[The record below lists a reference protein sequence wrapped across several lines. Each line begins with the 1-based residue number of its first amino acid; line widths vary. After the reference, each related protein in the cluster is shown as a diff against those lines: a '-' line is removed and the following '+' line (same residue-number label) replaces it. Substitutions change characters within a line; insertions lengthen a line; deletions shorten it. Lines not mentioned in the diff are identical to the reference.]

1 MKLSASQRN
10 SLKVATSKY
19 HNALSESRGAQYLE
33 ERGLPLEMISRF
45 RLGFVAEPEVGH
57 ERYRNRL
64 AIPYLRRSAA
74 GEWSVVSMKFRAIPD
89 LSCSESNKK
98 YLGLSGD
105 SDRLFNTVDAV
116 LSEDWI
122 AITEGEIDA
131 LTASAY
137 GIPAVGV
144 SGATKWKD
152 HWTEIFLGYQMV
164 YILADGDKA
173 GMDFADMVA
182 GKLRGAPVAVIPMDD
197 DEDVNSMIS
206 KYGVDKVLERMGRP
220 SNEQAQ

>member
-1 MKLSASQRN
+1 
-10 SLKVATSKY
+10 
-19 HNALSESRGAQYLE
+19 
-33 ERGLPLEMISRF
+33 MIARF

-57 ERYRNRL
+57 EYYRDRL

-74 GEWSVVSMKFRAIPD
+74 GDWSVVSMKFRAVPGISD
-89 LSCSESNKK
+89 SGKK

-152 HWTEIFLGYQMV
+152 HWTEIFLGYEMV
-164 YILADGDKA
+164 YVLADGDKA
-173 GMDFADMVA
+173 GQDFAEMVA
-182 GKLRGAPVAVIPMDD
+182 GKLRGAPVAIIPMDD
-197 DEDVNSMIS
+197 GEDVNSMIS

-220 SNEQAQ
+220 DNAQAR